1 MILYQVAVSLLG
13 YAHHS
18 DLVGRNVNIIV
29 PPPFSREHN
38 SYVRNYIET
47 GEAYHSTLRRMKN
60 RWNAATTLINLLPMA
75 GHVQEWDG

>member
-47 GEAYHSTLRRMKN
+47 GEAPFEVKPRMEN
-60 RWNAATTLINLLPMA
+60 R
-75 GHVQEWDG
+75 